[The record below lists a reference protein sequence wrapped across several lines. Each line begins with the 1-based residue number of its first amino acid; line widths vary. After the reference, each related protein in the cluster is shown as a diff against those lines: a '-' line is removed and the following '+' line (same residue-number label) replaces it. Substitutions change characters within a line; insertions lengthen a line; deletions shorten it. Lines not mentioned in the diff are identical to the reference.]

1 MLRKLPV
8 SDQNIDFECVENDSF
23 ENMFETMNMSQM
35 LNVLGERSSDEDS
48 DDKAYVTH
56 LGNTGTFH
64 SKTNQIKNIKIYLNR
79 NPQ

>member
-1 MLRKLPV
+1 
-8 SDQNIDFECVENDSF
+8 
-23 ENMFETMNMSQM
+23 MNMSQM